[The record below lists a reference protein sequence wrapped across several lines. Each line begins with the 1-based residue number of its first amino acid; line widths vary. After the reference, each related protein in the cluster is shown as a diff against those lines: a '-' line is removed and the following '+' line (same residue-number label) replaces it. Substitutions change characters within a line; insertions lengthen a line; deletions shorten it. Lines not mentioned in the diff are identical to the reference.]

1 MDGRNE
7 KDGDPMEILRKKDL
21 HPKVGVAKSTVADW
35 IEDFNIYI
43 PQSKKGNVTYYR
55 PETIDVLMFIKQCRE
70 QNYQKQQIMEA
81 LAAKGFPVTVEE
93 VKNDAEKAISNDIN
107 SQDNHDFLAVI
118 QTMGQAVQQLSD
130 QDESIKYLR
139 DKGRE
144 HEGRMNEI
152 ERRTEETGETIDD
165 LKAEIEELKQELAAT
180 KEKKRKQGFWA
191 RLFKRN
197 KDN

>member
-1 MDGRNE
+1 
-7 KDGDPMEILRKKDL
+7 MELLRKKDL

-55 PETIDVLMFIKQCRE
+55 PETIDVLMFVKQCRE

-81 LAAKGFPVTVEE
+81 LAARGFPVTVEE
-93 VKNDAEKAISNDIN
+93 AKNDAEEAISNDIN
-107 SQDNHDFLAVI
+107 GQDNHDFLAVI

-130 QDESIKYLR
+130 QDESIKDLR

-144 HEGRMNEI
+144 HEGRMDKM
-152 ERRTEETGETIDD
+152 ERRTEQTSETIDD
-165 LKAEIEELKQELAAT
+165 LKEEIEELKQELAAT
-180 KEKKRKQGFWA
+180 KEKKEKQGFWA